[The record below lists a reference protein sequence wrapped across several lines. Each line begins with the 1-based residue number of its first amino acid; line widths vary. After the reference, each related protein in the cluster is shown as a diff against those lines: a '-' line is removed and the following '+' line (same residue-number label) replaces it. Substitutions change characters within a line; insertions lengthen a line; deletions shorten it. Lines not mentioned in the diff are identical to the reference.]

1 MYSIGSDIRFK
12 TTMLKSSLC
21 DYGDVYLPVIGTI
34 NITGEGAYDAAK
46 QGNERDKGVKLKLAL
61 QFLVVN
67 LK

>member
-21 DYGDVYLPVIGTI
+21 DYGDVYLPVKGTI

-46 QGNERDKGVKLKLAL
+46 QGNERDKGVR
-61 QFLVVN
+61 F
-67 LK
+67 